1 MAFDFGKF
9 DGKKPSLEIAEGIH
23 EATLEK
29 TELKTAKDGN
39 LYLSLWWRLTETR
52 QVVFDIV
59 VDPDDKNKLNS
70 YKIWRLAQILKFPLG
85 KMVKSP
91 KENLVA
97 IKTKLDKCIGEIILV
112 DVAIKQNGEYTN
124 NIVSAKKEMF
134 YALDA
139 SPASIAQDDDE
150 AVSVLD

>member
-9 DGKKPSLEIAEGIH
+9 DGKKPSLEISEGIH

-52 QVVFDIV
+52 QVVFDLI
-59 VDPDDKNKLNS
+59 VDPDEKNKLNS
-70 YKIWRLAQILKFPLG
+70 YKIWRLAQIFKFPLG

-91 KENLVA
+91 KENLTA
-97 IKTKLDKCIGEIILV
+97 LKNKLDKCIGEIILV
-112 DVAIKQNGEYTN
+112 DVAIKVNGEYTN
-124 NIVSAKKEMF
+124 NIISAKKEMF
-134 YALDA
+134 YAIGA
-139 SPASIAQDDDE
+139 SPAEVAVDTDE
-150 AVSVLD
+150 AASVLN